1 MRFLTLAAC
10 LVSAFAA
17 QPAISAIIS
26 FDFTARIDD
35 PNTIFPAG
43 TPLTGSFS
51 YDNALSPSSS
61 NPFGVIYD
69 NHPSFLF
76 TLNVPGQTIS
86 WSGFMGVSNDVDD
99 GDGPEDGFWISGSN
113 SDYALDFLFTDPT
126 GTAFGGT
133 SLPTAFPALYQG
145 IIADPNDDDD
155 LTVPSAFVS
164 YYNKANGSEV
174 RGSVLSITPSGSTG
188 PTGAVPEPASWAM
201 MIAGFGLVGGV
212 MRMRGRSFSHH
223 QLLSAR

>member
-10 LVSAFAA
+10 MVSALSA

-35 PNTIFPAG
+35 PNAPFAVG
-43 TPLTGSFS
+43 TPLAGSFS
-51 YDNALSPSSS
+51 YDNSLAPSSS
-61 NPFGVIYD
+61 NPFGVMYD
-69 NHPSFLF
+69 NHPSFSF
-76 TLNVPGQTIS
+76 TLNTPSQAIS

-99 GDGPEDGFWISGSN
+99 GKGPEDSFWISGNN
-113 SDYALDFLFTDPT
+113 SDYYLDFLFTDPT

-145 IIADPNDDDD
+145 VIADPNDDDD

-164 YYNKANGSEV
+164 YYNKASGAEI
-174 RGSVLSITPSGSTG
+174 RGSVLSITPSAAA
-188 PTGAVPEPASWAM
+188 TGAVPEPASWAL
-201 MIAGFGLVGGV
+201 MIAGFGLVGGA
-212 MRMRGRSFSHH
+212 MRLRRKSVSQH
-223 QLLSAR
+223 QLLPVS